1 MTRGL
6 SRLLWAVSVF
16 FAAASGTRI
25 GLAFF
30 AGGGFSIEEW
40 RSFLAVGVLFDAV
53 IATCFALPWAFYDL
67 IVPRPRGRS
76 AGRFETTWAAFW
88 AIVYLFVVI
97 LIAVME
103 FVFWSEF
110 GSRFNFVAVDYLV
123 YTSEMI
129 GNIRQSYPVGTWF
142 ACVLAVTIVVWWLT
156 WPRRWAAETAKWP
169 GRLALFVALA
179 GICALSL
186 AFSRFDTS
194 ERDANVE
201 VRELSMN
208 GVYAFFYAFVH
219 NELDYARYYPN
230 LPEDEAL
237 AVARDLLTQK
247 GTKFAGA
254 DGIERSVPAD
264 NPIKRMNVILVS
276 VESLSAE
283 YLGILGNPNGLTP
296 ELDRL
301 AGQGLLFTNLYA
313 TGTRT
318 VRGLEALSVG
328 APPIPG
334 NSIVRRPNNDRLESL
349 GEELGEFGW
358 ASEWIYGGY
367 GLFDNMNAFFAGNG
381 YGVTDRRD
389 IDREKIPVHHETVW
403 GVADEDLY
411 SLALAKFDEA
421 NASGKPFFA
430 HIMTTSN
437 HRPFTFPEGRVKR
450 PQKTHEGGVQYTD
463 WAIGDFIRR
472 ASDKPWFANTLFV
485 ITADHTASAA
495 GKTDL
500 PVERYHIPMIWY
512 APGNIAPGRMDR
524 LMSQIDIPTTIL
536 GWLGIPLKSKFFG
549 YNIFDLEPG
558 RERAFISNYQT
569 LGYMKHNRL
578 VVLGLQKPP
587 AVMDG
592 TPAQPA
598 TGSGIDDETLVREAI
613 AYYQIANRMFRDGG
627 MREDDDDGGRANGPP
642 DQLDPAPAR

>member
-1 MTRGL
+1 MAL
-6 SRLLWAVSVF
+6 
-16 FAAASGTRI
+16 
-25 GLAFF
+25 F
-30 AGGGFSIEEW
+30 AGGGFSLQEW
-40 RSFLAVGVLFDAV
+40 RNFLGIGFLFDAV
-53 IATCFALPWAFYDL
+53 IVSCFALPWAFYDL
-67 IVPRPRGRS
+67 VVPGPRGRV
-76 AGRFETTWAAFW
+76 AGSFETTWAGFW
-88 AIVYLFVVI
+88 AIAYLFVVI
-97 LIAVME
+97 LIGVME
-103 FVFWSEF
+103 FVFWGEF
-110 GSRFNFVAVDYLV
+110 GSRFNFIAVDYLV
-123 YTSEMI
+123 YTNEVI
-129 GNIRQSYPVGTWF
+129 GNIRESYPVGRWLVF
-142 ACVLAVTIVVWWLT
+142 VLVATVALWWLT
-156 WPRRWAAETAKWP
+156 WPRRWAAEVAKWP
-169 GRLALFVALA
+169 SRLAVFVVLSV
-179 GICALSL
+179 ICALTLS
-186 AFSRFDTS
+186 FSRFDAS

-230 LPEDEAL
+230 LPDDEAL
-237 AVARDLLTQK
+237 TLARELLSQK
-247 GTKFAGA
+247 GSKFIASN
-254 DGIERSVPAD
+254 GIRRVIPAD
-264 NPIKRMNVILVS
+264 IPTKQMNVVLVS
-276 VESLSAE
+276 VESLSAD
-283 YLGILGNPNGLTP
+283 YLGTFGNREGLTP
-296 ELDRL
+296 ELDKL
-301 AGQGLLFTNLYA
+301 AGEGLLFRNLYA

-334 NSIVRRPNNDRLESL
+334 NSIVRRLNNDNLESL

-358 ASEWIYGGY
+358 ASQWIYGGY

-381 YGVTDRRD
+381 YAVTDRRD

-411 SLALAKFDEA
+411 SLAMAKFDEIY
-421 NASGKPFFA
+421 GEKKPFFA

-472 ASDKPWFANTLFV
+472 AKDKPWYANTLF
-485 ITADHTASAA
+485 IFTADHTASAA

-500 PVERYHIPMIWY
+500 PIERYHIPMIWY

-536 GWLGIPLKSKFFG
+536 GWLGIPLRSKFFG
-549 YNIFDLEPG
+549 YNLFDLEPG

-587 AVMDG
+587 VVVDG
-592 TPAQPA
+592 TPAHPV
-598 TGSGIDDETLVREAI
+598 TESGLSDDSLVREAI
-613 AYYQIANRMFRDGG
+613 AYYQVANRLFRDGEL
-627 MREDDDDGGRANGPP
+627 REDNDGRPDDTEGSSRA
-642 DQLDPAPAR
+642 DETLAH